1 MRIPLLGCVLIAL
14 AVVNSHLSAQEAKD
28 GEPYVEQQT
37 GLTFPKTIE
46 RLKFDS
52 AKDFGDPKLGI
63 GIRYRSPEGLLID
76 AIIYNHGLKMI
87 AADPADARVKQEA
100 DQALKD
106 IETAAER
113 GFYKDLKVIGREVVP
128 LTKGGAPQTHKL
140 SLSYTLSD
148 KPRESYLHLLV
159 HKNHFVKVRA
169 TWFPEAKEAG
179 TKDVA
184 SFMTWL
190 AGEMK

>member
-1 MRIPLLGCVLIAL
+1 MRIPLLGCVLFAL
-14 AVVNSHLSAQEAKD
+14 AVVNSHLFAQETKD

-76 AIIYNHGLKMI
+76 AIIYNQGLKAI
-87 AADPADARVKQEA
+87 AADPTEPRVKQEA

-128 LTKGGAPQTHKL
+128 LTKGGAPQAHKL
-140 SLSYTLSD
+140 SLSYTLSE
-148 KPRESYLHLLV
+148 KPRESYLYLLV

-169 TWFPEAKEAG
+169 TWFPAAKEDG

-184 SFMTWL
+184 TFMTWL